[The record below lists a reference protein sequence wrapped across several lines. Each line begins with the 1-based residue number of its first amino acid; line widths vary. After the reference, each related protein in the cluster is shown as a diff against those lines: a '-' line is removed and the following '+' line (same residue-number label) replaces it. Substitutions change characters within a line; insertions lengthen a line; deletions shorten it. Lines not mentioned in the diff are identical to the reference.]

1 MKIIDFNL
9 TRESEFVIAQ
19 ARVIFEDCGR
29 PEQTVYIKT
38 PLAFAHGFGA
48 NPDAFLV
55 GCLLPALHLG
65 EQRIFMDQAVCPFL
79 AEGLGVA
86 MKLLSHWTKA
96 RPKGGYT
103 PLRIEAKSKGKLTS
117 LTPSRTGMVMSGGM
131 DSLAALRL
139 NRLHY
144 PKDHPG
150 YIQDAFFLHGFDIGG
165 VVDRGMKYQVFDRA
179 MEAILKITRDA
190 GSQLI
195 PVYTNLRHLCDEREL
210 WLDSFFGAVLAAM
223 AHTFSTR
230 INLMFIASSYDIPN
244 LHPCGSHPLLDPE
257 YSSYGVRLRHRDYE
271 MSRLEKIKIVSGWDA
286 AFQNFRVCLANVPD
300 RLNCGRCEKCVR
312 TMTELTAL
320 GVLHKTRAFVEDE
333 VTSEDIEQFD
343 ITIRVRPPFY
353 RPLIPLL
360 RDQGRNDLADTI
372 ERLLNKENL
381 LKKGL

>member
-9 TRESEFVIAQ
+9 TRESEFIIAQ

-29 PEQTVYIKT
+29 PEQSVYIKT
-38 PLAFAHGFGA
+38 PLSFADGFGV

-65 EQRIFMDQAVCPFL
+65 EKRIFMDQPVCPFL
-79 AEGLGVA
+79 KEGLGVA

-96 RPKGGYT
+96 RPNGGYT
-103 PLRIEAKSKGKLTS
+103 PLRIEAKSRENLNS
-117 LTPSRTGMVMSGGM
+117 LIPVRTGMVMSGGM

-150 YIQDAFFLHGFDIGG
+150 YVQDSFFLHGFDIGG
-165 VVDRGMKYQVFDRA
+165 VVERGMKYHVFDRA

-195 PVYTNLRHLCDEREL
+195 AVYTNLRHLCDNREL

-271 MSRLEKIKIVSGWDA
+271 MSRLEKIKIVSGWDV

-300 RLNCGRCEKCVR
+300 RLNCGKCEKCVR

-320 GVLHKTRAFVEDE
+320 GVLHKTQAFVEDE
-333 VTSEDIEQFD
+333 VTPEDIEQFD

-353 RPLIPLL
+353 RPMVPLL
-360 RDQGRNDLADTI
+360 RDQGRDDLADTI
-372 ERLLNKENL
+372 ERLLDKTN
-381 LKKGL
+381 G

>member
-9 TRESEFVIAQ
+9 TRDSEFVTAS
-19 ARVIFEDCGR
+19 ARVIFEDCNR
-29 PEQTVYIKT
+29 PEQTVYMKT
-38 PLAFAHGFGA
+38 PLAFAQGFGA

-55 GCLLPALHLG
+55 GCLLPGLHLG
-65 EQRIFMDQAVCPFL
+65 ERRIFMDQKICPFL
-79 AEGLGVA
+79 KEGIGVA
-86 MKLLSHWTKA
+86 MNILSHWTKGPNG
-96 RPKGGYT
+96 RRYSPIE
-103 PLRIEAKSKGKLTS
+103 IEA
-117 LTPSRTGMVMSGGM
+117 TPRGDISILSPPRAGMVMSGGM

-144 PKDHPG
+144 PKAHPG
-150 YIQDAFFLHGFDIGG
+150 YVRDSFFLHGFDIGG
-165 VVDRGMKYQVFDRA
+165 VVERGSKYHVFDRA
-179 MEAILKITRDA
+179 MEAISKITRDA
-190 GSQLI
+190 DTQLI
-195 PVYTNLRHLCDEREL
+195 PVYTNIRHLCDEREL

-257 YSSYGVRLRHRDYE
+257 YSSFGVRLRHRDYE
-271 MSRLEKIKIVSGWDA
+271 LSRLEKIKIVSGWDV

-320 GVLHKTRAFVEDE
+320 GLLHKTRAFEANE
-333 VTSEDIEQFD
+333 VTPEDIEQYD

-353 RPLIPLL
+353 RPLVPLL
-360 RDQGRNDLADTI
+360 RDQGRDDLADTI
-372 ERLLNKENL
+372 ERLLDKAS
-381 LKKGL
+381 G

>member
-1 MKIIDFNL
+1 
-9 TRESEFVIAQ
+9 
-19 ARVIFEDCGR
+19 
-29 PEQTVYIKT
+29 
-38 PLAFAHGFGA
+38 
-48 NPDAFLV
+48 
-55 GCLLPALHLG
+55 
-65 EQRIFMDQAVCPFL
+65 MDQPVCPFL
-79 AEGLGVA
+79 KEGLGVA

-96 RPKGGYT
+96 RPNGGYT
-103 PLRIEAKSKGKLTS
+103 PLRIEAKSRENLNS
-117 LTPSRTGMVMSGGM
+117 LIPVRTGMVMSGGM

-150 YIQDAFFLHGFDIGG
+150 YVQDSFFLHGFDIGG
-165 VVDRGMKYQVFDRA
+165 VVERGMKYHVFDRA

-195 PVYTNLRHLCDEREL
+195 AVYTNLRHLCDNREL

-257 YSSYGVRLRHRDYE
+257 YSSYGVRLRHRDHE
-271 MSRLEKIKIVSGWDA
+271 MSRLEKIKIVSGWDV

-300 RLNCGRCEKCVR
+300 RLNCGKCEKCVR

-320 GVLHKTRAFVEDE
+320 GVLHKTQAFVEDE
-333 VTSEDIEQFD
+333 VTPEDIEQFD

-353 RPLIPLL
+353 RPMVPLL
-360 RDQGRNDLADTI
+360 RDQGRDDLADTI
-372 ERLLNKENL
+372 ERLLDKTN
-381 LKKGL
+381 G